1 MENQI
6 RTFNDFDLILSRCE
20 EIRKKKRKDYGDSWK
35 IFRPSSIT
43 DQIYIK
49 AARIRS
55 VQEKKENKVEDP
67 LENEFTGIINYS
79 LMALFQLDR
88 YEKEITD
95 DERFE
100 KIISDI
106 KILLKKK
113 NHDYG
118 EAWRNL
124 RISSMVD
131 LILAKLIRLKQIE
144 SNNYSVEVSEEAF
157 ASYQDVINYS
167 VFCLILIE
175 EGVSPMK

>member
-6 RTFNDFDLILSRCE
+6 KTFNDFDVILNQCE

-55 VQEKKENKVEDP
+55 VQEKKENRVGEP
-67 LENEFTGIINYS
+67 LKDEFTGMINYS

-88 YEKEITD
+88 REKEITD

-100 KIISDI
+100 KIISEI
-106 KILLKKK
+106 KILLDKK

-144 SNNYSVEVSEEAF
+144 SNNYNVQVSEEAF
-157 ASYQDVINYS
+157 ASYQDVINYC
-167 VFCLILIE
+167 VFCLILIR
-175 EGVSPMK
+175 EGTDPMI